1 MTVSP
6 VAIAWVVVAL
16 NVDDVVLGVIGG
28 PAAVSPVAVTGVVV
42 ALDVESVVLLHIVGS
57 PAAVSPPAMAGVVVA
72 LNIDGVGVD
81 LLAVV
86 VVPETVSVD
95 AVVDNGSGHNSG
107 AVVHNRSSDH
117 MAGVVDGAVSGVDS
131 MDTVDT
137 VAVAVAVADGT
148 NDVVGVLRCDGS
160 LVGPVA
166 VGPVAV
172 TGIVAALN
180 IVGILGLLGEGIG
193 GDAVLHLA
201 AQEDL
206 GEGETDGVTELIEVL
221 VVPLCHGVHDFV
233 VDILSIDNKV
243 MLNVED
249 EVPRVSEGLGH
260 LAELVEVSA
269 DGSLALLELVG
280 DVVDDVTEVLD
291 GVEDGVEGGVL
302 ELVNDTAEALPD
314 VLGITEALDTV
325 RNFSLDGTGEHTLK
339 NLAHAEESEVDVR
352 ALHGLE
358 VVHLLVLLVIDLVE
372 ELLPVVVEV
381 EEEFLVVNHLGLSV
395 KEHGGGLAEV
405 LTSIDPLAHA
415 VVMKTLTGVLE
426 DVHTVHNEG
435 LVGLEE
441 DLLGVEESLSHALD
455 LLVVVVINFAAVVEH
470 VTDVGDG
477 KTKLVDGLGGLLVRS
492 IPEAT
497 HGVLEVLLDGISIGD
512 AVSNVGH
519 AVEVEGT
526 DKEALNEAS
535 DLGIV
540 MRVVS
545 LCAGDNH
552 SGSESTIHL
561 LVAKNFNY
569 YKSLSLY
576 L

>member
-1 MTVSP
+1 MSP

-243 MLNVED
+243 VLNVED

-269 DGSLALLELVG
+269 DGGLALLELVG

-291 GVEDGVEGGVL
+291 GMEDGVEGGVL

-325 RNFSLDGTGEHTLK
+325 RNLSLDGTGEHTLK